1 MSQGLGTLGTDEASH
16 WGRKRLEC
24 VESCLVAGAPTAEGG
39 NKQDGGRG
47 GEGERRE
54 GGREGGESEG
64 REKERIN
71 PYYIMIRAHKPSR

>member
-39 NKQDGGRG
+39 NKQEGGVK
-47 GEGERRE
+47 
-54 GGREGGESEG
+54 GGRE
-64 REKERIN
+64 
-71 PYYIMIRAHKPSR
+71 